1 MAKYRG
7 SIYGSISGQQLGSV
21 GASWKGVNYV
31 REYVIPNN
39 PKTVA
44 QTLQRTIFSNVCQF
58 LRKLVSSVLN
68 PYWLPAPKKMSAFNA
83 AMALNVPL
91 QSAAVLDPSK
101 IKITQGSL
109 FNPGMTVSSLT
120 PGAGLI
126 VNYATTLVGDALG
139 TDVAH
144 VAVYDSDAQVFRYGS
159 ALRSAGGVV
168 INNADA
174 GTMKVGD
181 AVYLFF
187 VNAAS
192 TASSDSDYAA
202 LTPAP

>member
-39 PKTVA
+39 PKTTA

-91 QSAAVLDPSK
+91 QTSAVLDPSK

-109 FNPGMTVSSLT
+109 FNPGIDGSVLT
-120 PGAGLI
+120 PGVSL
-126 VNYATTLVGDALG
+126 VVSFATTLVGDALA
-139 TDVAH
+139 TDMAH
-144 VAVYDSDAQVFRYGS
+144 LAVYDSTAQVFRYGS
-159 ALRSAGGVV
+159 ALRSAGQIV
-168 INNADA
+168 INVADLGSIA
-174 GTMKVGD
+174 DGD
-181 AVYLFF
+181 SIYLFF
-187 VNAAS
+187 VNAAT
-192 TASSDSDYAA
+192 TASSDSDHAVV
-202 LTPAP
+202 TPGV